1 MVARNFRNLVQ
12 SLLPG
17 LKLLHVIRLQLLF
30 MISQCFSITTSK
42 GGRCVVFREHDDEH
56 LGLLNCLLKCFC
68 DFLPFLELLVINEG
82 VNSPFPEDIV
92 EMASETM
99 TSIFPSE
106 AEEHIVGE

>member
-1 MVARNFRNLVQ
+1 MANKVRNLVQ
-12 SLLPG
+12 SHLPD

-30 MISQCFSITTSK
+30 MISQCFSKTTSK
-42 GGRCVVFREHDDEH
+42 GGICVVFREHDDEN

-68 DFLPFLELLVINEG
+68 DFVPFIELLVINEG
-82 VNSPFPEDIV
+82 VNFPFPEDIV
-92 EMASETM
+92 EIASETI